1 RTLLQRFTDHPP
13 DHAEEWESTA
23 AYIRGQLRDK
33 VFGGFP
39 KAPRPVAKIG
49 KSKIVNRLPTT
60 ALQLE
65 PEPGLPMH
73 VLYQTKPGIDGRQAV
88 CILLHLDGREQALK
102 HPLAKTLTDRKWFV
116 VAPELRATGSMKP
129 ADDAIRDAA
138 DHNSAEHAL
147 WIGRPL
153 L

>member
-1 RTLLQRFTDHPP
+1 GRPIPEPKHDLEKPEDLSCFPSGSVGRPKPFLYPPTFAEREARTSLLRFTDHPP

-39 KAPRPVAKIG
+39 KAPRPVARIG
-49 KSKIVNRLPTT
+49 KSNIINRLPTT

-65 PEPGLPMH
+65 PEPGLSMH
-73 VLYQTKPGIDGRQAV
+73 VLYQTKPGIEGRQAV

-102 HPLAKTLTDRKWFV
+102 HPLAKT
-116 VAPELRATGSMKP
+116 
-129 ADDAIRDAA
+129 
-138 DHNSAEHAL
+138 
-147 WIGRPL
+147 
-153 L
+153 